1 MLEFTV
7 VFQLA
12 LVMGCIVNKMRS
24 PGKQADLL
32 LGLNSILASSTVLLY
47 LLN

>member
-7 VFQLA
+7 IFQLT
-12 LVMGCIVNKMRS
+12 LVMGCIVNKMRN
-24 PGKQADLL
+24 PGKQADFL
-32 LGLNSILASSTVLLY
+32 LGINSILASSTVLLY